1 MQLVA
6 RSVLQDWNSG
16 KIPFYTLPPARQRPL
31 ESSIVSS
38 FAKEINIDELQ
49 AGDSATLSGL
59 RGATEFGDGAIVMV
73 KPKRNLLAPV
83 CENTNLT
90 LTLYSKWMMMT

>member
-59 RGATEFGDGAIVMV
+59 RGAAEFGDGAVVMV
-73 KPKRNLLAPV
+73 KPKAKPFGARLR
-83 CENTNLT
+83 
-90 LTLYSKWMMMT
+90 KH